1 MLSKFPEYTVDY
13 ISGTMSLR
21 TPQKK
26 SLEILDEILS
36 SINLSKNMNL
46 KASLAAVNAIRPTCT
61 DFERDF
67 MSLTFALATGVGKTR
82 LMGAFIAY
90 LYTNHNIKNFFVVAP
105 NKTVYEKLKSDF
117 GNVASEKYV
126 FKGLGCFTNP
136 PQIICDDDY
145 RNKTVDLF
153 PSGINLYI
161 FNIDKFNKE
170 SSKMKSINEYLGK
183 SFFEYLSSLPDLV
196 LLMDESH
203 HYRAERGTTS
213 LNELKPILGLE
224 TTATPVVNKGGKQFL
239 FKNVAYEYPLSQ
251 AIADGYTRTPFAVTR
266 KDIVAYNF
274 GDEQLDKMMISDG
287 LLCHENAKK
296 HLAQYAEET
305 GKRLVKPFML
315 IVCKDTEHAK
325 KIFDFVTS
333 DEFKDGY
340 YKDKTI
346 TVHSKLTGAESDENT
361 EKLLNVEKANNKV
374 EIVIHVN
381 MLKEGWDVN
390 NLYTI
395 VPLRTAASK
404 ILREQMIGRGMRLP
418 YGERTGVSEIDRV
431 MLTAHDKFKE
441 ILEEA
446 QKGDSIFKAGNVIN
460 VEEIETEKSAKQTY
474 FDFGNKERDDFYEK
488 TGLERSEQ
496 NDSLAKIVH
505 EEIENAVAVSSYQY
519 TIHHNYNHDVLSD
532 DFFTKIK
539 DSAVQKLEQKM
550 LSESAKQ
557 RVQHDGDASS
567 DLGKRYDDFFNKL
580 EIYVAEKVPD
590 TYKKIQGKYIPI
602 PKIKIT
608 DNGVEEYKF
617 TDFDLDVAEFTQVPV
632 SNELYVQNLIDM
644 KERGE
649 IRNAEKLDFES
660 LNPAK
665 VLLDL
670 LREKSEINYDD
681 SECAALLRK
690 LIKQLF
696 NHYAKNYSEN
706 EIRNIVMMYRKD
718 IVQKIY
724 DQMLKHFYR
733 TNSLLEEEVMSVSG
747 ANIMPNCNYS
757 VECDLYENFK
767 EKWNGNIK
775 SVRFSG
781 IEKGVFSSAVFD
793 SEPELV
799 LSRVMEKD
807 NDVLRWLRPS
817 KEEFNIFYNHGK
829 RYKPDFVIETKD
841 IVYLTEVK
849 GEDKL
854 KDADVIAKKERGIQF
869 CKTVSEWARANDFK
883 EWRYLF
889 IPSMQIKE
897 NSSFENLAKRFVE
910 FSEGFFQV

>member
-1 MLSKFPEYTVDY
+1 MLSKFSEYTASY

-36 SINLSKNMNL
+36 SINLTKNMNL
-46 KASLAAVNAIRPTCT
+46 KVALAAVNAICPTCT

-266 KDIVAYNF
+266 KDI
-274 GDEQLDKMMISDG
+274 
-287 LLCHENAKK
+287 
-296 HLAQYAEET
+296 
-305 GKRLVKPFML
+305 
-315 IVCKDTEHAK
+315 
-325 KIFDFVTS
+325 
-333 DEFKDGY
+333 
-340 YKDKTI
+340 
-346 TVHSKLTGAESDENT
+346 
-361 EKLLNVEKANNKV
+361 
-374 EIVIHVN
+374 
-381 MLKEGWDVN
+381 
-390 NLYTI
+390 
-395 VPLRTAASK
+395 
-404 ILREQMIGRGMRLP
+404 
-418 YGERTGVSEIDRV
+418 
-431 MLTAHDKFKE
+431 
-441 ILEEA
+441 
-446 QKGDSIFKAGNVIN
+446 
-460 VEEIETEKSAKQTY
+460 
-474 FDFGNKERDDFYEK
+474 
-488 TGLERSEQ
+488 
-496 NDSLAKIVH
+496 
-505 EEIENAVAVSSYQY
+505 
-519 TIHHNYNHDVLSD
+519 
-532 DFFTKIK
+532 
-539 DSAVQKLEQKM
+539 
-550 LSESAKQ
+550 
-557 RVQHDGDASS
+557 
-567 DLGKRYDDFFNKL
+567 KL

-602 PKIKIT
+602 PIIKIT

-660 LNPAK
+660 LNPTK

-670 LREKSEINYDD
+670 LREKSEINYND

-829 RYKPDFVIETKD
+829 RYEPDFVIETKD

-883 EWRYLF
+883 KWRYLF